1 MLAASRARE
10 EIRRATIAS
19 WLVTP
24 HPDGLKAVR
33 AAIGRESDLEYRG
46 EENGQLIVVS
56 ESVFGA
62 GLDDVAQRLT
72 SIPGVVALALVA
84 AFDEDEETA

>member
-1 MLAASRARE
+1 
-10 EIRRATIAS
+10 
-19 WLVTP
+19 VTP